1 MSVRRRC
8 LPAGWYPGTARG
20 VREAVH
26 AMAAPTP
33 TRRDAVA
40 GVAPHAG
47 WQFSG
52 ALASAVFASLSV
64 DLDTIVII
72 GGHLAPSDGILCAF
86 EEEYETPL
94 GNAPADLELAARLKE
109 RVVVAEDRWADN
121 TVEVQLPFARY
132 FFPAARLLGMRAPP
146 SPAAGELGRAIAEAA
161 AACGKRVAV
170 VGSTDL
176 THYGPNYGFD
186 PAGSGAKAVQ
196 WVTGVNDRRFID
208 SLLAMDEAGA
218 SERGVG
224 ERSACSS
231 GGAVAAMA
239 FARAAGATRGELL
252 DYRTSRDVHASE
264 SFVGYAAVV
273 YRREA

>member
-1 MSVRRRC
+1 MGVRGRC

-20 VREAVH
+20 VREAV
-26 AMAAPTP
+26 AGNARPTP
-33 TRRDAVA
+33 PRRDAVA

-52 ALASAVFASLSV
+52 ALASAVFASLSG

-132 FFPAARLLGMRAPP
+132 FFPAARLLGMRAPRRRRPASSAGP
-146 SPAAGELGRAIAEAA
+146 SP
-161 AACGKRVAV
+161 KRR
-170 VGSTDL
+170 L
-176 THYGPNYGFD
+176 N
-186 PAGSGAKAVQ
+186 AGSGSPS
-196 WVTGVNDRRFID
+196 WVR
-208 SLLAMDEAGA
+208 
-218 SERGVG
+218 
-224 ERSACSS
+224 
-231 GGAVAAMA
+231 
-239 FARAAGATRGELL
+239 
-252 DYRTSRDVHASE
+252 RTSRTTARTTGSILP
-264 SFVGYAAVV
+264 GRG
-273 YRREA
+273 RRRCSGSPA